1 MGALKKE
8 RCKEKLYTSC
18 FWTASFGMPQSA
30 NLPTKKFYS
39 IGELSILKKKKKKK
53 ISALILPITNPSLWW
68 KYIRRWAQKDRS
80 ACDLNASYS
89 KYHSDDPITLTLNFR
104 VKNLVATYHINLPWL
119 MLIQTDKCSSNDWID
134 HIWAWWCSEVQR
146 DA

>member
-1 MGALKKE
+1 MLWKRRDARK
-8 RCKEKLYTSC
+8 
-18 FWTASFGMPQSA
+18 SFIPVVFEQRVLARLNRRIFQQKNFTQSG
-30 NLPTKKFYS
+30 NFPS
-39 IGELSILKKKKKKK
+39 SKKKNKKK